1 MGVHQV
7 LGSSPKFRGADP
19 APILAGRRLEMNGG
33 IMFSVTSSKLQLY
46 KDVLQW
52 RNFVFFLRDCNVQ
65 IRITSHFHFILY

>member
-52 RNFVFFLRDCNVQ
+52 RNFVFFCG
-65 IRITSHFHFILY
+65 IAMYKYG